1 MKKKLESFIDKA
13 IELLDI
19 VIVKINLLKTL
30 ISFHLGRNSE
40 IGENKRFSL
49 THFSPMS
56 NFYIPSDII
65 SKTYGFF
72 YKFTGNRNSFI
83 RLTHYGPML
92 LIYTP

>member
-49 THFSPMS
+49 THLVQCQISIFHLISLVKPMV
-56 NFYIPSDII
+56 FFI
-65 SKTYGFF
+65 SLREIGIHL
-72 YKFTGNRNSFI
+72 SV
-83 RLTHYGPML
+83 
-92 LIYTP
+92 

>member
-19 VIVKINLLKTL
+19 VVVKINLLKTL

-40 IGENKRFSL
+40 ISENKRFSL
-49 THFSPMS
+49 THFSPTS

-72 YKFTGNRNSFI
+72 ISLREIGIHLSV
-83 RLTHYGPML
+83 
-92 LIYTP
+92 